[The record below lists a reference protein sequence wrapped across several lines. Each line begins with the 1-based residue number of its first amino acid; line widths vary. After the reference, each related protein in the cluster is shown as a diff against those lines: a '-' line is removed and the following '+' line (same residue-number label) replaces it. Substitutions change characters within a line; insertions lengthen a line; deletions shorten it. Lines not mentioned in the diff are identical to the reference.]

1 MPGRRTALLVGA
13 LVAVGV
19 TALLAF
25 HLVDPVE
32 LPVRDAALR
41 LLPRRPAANSVVVAI
56 DETSLR
62 ALGAWPWPRPLLAE
76 LVDRAAKGGAR
87 GVILDVLLTDER
99 PGDEQLAA
107 ALRRVPSV
115 AVSVLDERGQW
126 LLPAPPLRSAA
137 VAAHGNFEV
146 DHDGI
151 LRRLASTKQSRDR
164 ALTALP
170 VEAAT
175 IVTGA
180 PVPVG
185 ATIAPAFRT
194 AARAI
199 PRISAA
205 ELLRDPAIASRL
217 RGKLVFVGPTA
228 LALGDR
234 VLTPTSGSLPDPGVT
249 VHAAATES
257 LIAGDCIRPAPPLL
271 SGLLAGL
278 LAAAV
283 LLVRGSGARRLIV
296 AATLLVLIAGSGAL
310 LLGAGGL
317 ALPFLTLSG
326 TVIAT
331 SVSIEARL
339 TAATLRR
346 SRNAASQMERGLG
359 ISRAA
364 VPEVGPRLEE
374 IAIRIVERREQ
385 DAESKRLLAHELRT
399 PLASMRGLTQLLG
412 GFELSESE
420 RRRVTSLLE
429 SEAGKLQSM
438 VNGLLD
444 LERLPLR
451 DFAASSAVVDLGP
464 LVRERIAFLG
474 ASAGRPLEVSAPD
487 GLVVRADPV
496 LIERLVDNLVG
507 NALKYT
513 PAPSP
518 ITIAARQEAGSAV
531 LEVADRGPGISGAE
545 RERIFQRFF
554 RGSTAG
560 GTEGLG
566 LGLSLV
572 GEIARW
578 HHGAITLEERAGG
591 GSLFRL
597 ILPLATTPLMHAG
610 GR

>member
-1 MPGRRTALLVGA
+1 MPRKRTALLAGA

-19 TALLAF
+19 TALVAF
-25 HLVDPVE
+25 HLVDPLE
-32 LPVRDAALR
+32 LPVRDAAMR
-41 LLPRRPAANSVVVAI
+41 LLPRRPAASTVVVAI
-56 DETSLR
+56 DEASLR
-62 ALGAWPWPRPLLAE
+62 ALGAWPWPRTLLAA
-76 LVDRAAKGGAR
+76 LVDRAAAGGAR
-87 GVILDVLLTDER
+87 GVILDVLLTEER
-99 PGDEQLAA
+99 PGDERLAA
-107 ALRRVPSV
+107 ALRRLPSV

-126 LLPAPPLRSAA
+126 LLPAAPLRSAA

-170 VEAAT
+170 VEAAS

-194 AARAI
+194 PAVTI

-205 ELLRDPAIASRL
+205 ELLRDPGVATRL

-234 VLTPTSGSLPDPGVT
+234 VLTPTSGTLPDPGVT

-257 LIAGDCIRPAPPLL
+257 LIAGDCIRPLPPLL
-271 SGLLAGL
+271 AGLLAGL
-278 LAAAV
+278 LAAGV
-283 LLVRGSGARRLIV
+283 LLIHGSAARRLSV
-296 AATLLVLIAGSGAL
+296 AATLLVLIAGGGAL
-310 LLGAGGL
+310 LLGAGQL

-346 SRNAASQMERGLG
+346 SRNAASEMERGLG

-412 GFELSESE
+412 GFELSEPE

-451 DFAASSAVVDLGP
+451 DFAASSSVVDLGP

-474 ASAGRPLEVSAPD
+474 ASANRPLEVDAPD
-487 GLVVRADPV
+487 GLFVRADPV
-496 LIERLVDNLVG
+496 LLERVVDNLVG

-513 PAPSP
+513 AAPSP
-518 ITIAARQEAGSAV
+518 ILIAARQEAGTAV
-531 LEVADRGPGISGAE
+531 LEVADRGPGISSTE

-578 HHGAITLEERAGG
+578 HHGTITLDEVPGG

-597 ILPLATTPLMHAG
+597 TMPLATTSMQAG